1 VTALLY
7 NYPVEE
13 KFAVPMCESM
23 EDAEAELAVGTPRI
37 ADLTIKGLPANAK
50 VKVTTL
56 DKDHG
61 NAVAAWK
68 AMGSPEPPSRDQVQ
82 ALRKSAMALKEE
94 TLQADASGTLSIKR
108 KIAPWS
114 LVLVESE

>member
-1 VTALLY
+1 
-7 NYPVEE
+7 
-13 KFAVPMCESM
+13 
-23 EDAEAELAVGTPRI
+23 
-37 ADLTIKGLPANAK
+37 
-50 VKVTTL
+50 
-56 DKDHG
+56 
-61 NAVAAWK
+61 
-68 AMGSPEPPSRDQVQ
+68 MGSPEPPSRDQVQ